1 MGFTS
6 SGVILGSGSGSFT
19 PLYVKLVVSA
29 CSSPSFTFV
38 GITFTFTLSSNASD
52 CDQQCALLEQWHEF
66 DKHVSPLLQMNRF
79 EELLRRIKRVR
90 GQARWELLGVID
102 VSRGQAAN
110 STEGFSALAAA
121 EPARDDNAS
130 SNTSRSGDRRFRG
143 TDRLTPPRSL
153 LQRSS
158 AEPSGSR
165 VGCHKSLGA

>member
-79 EELLRRIKRVR
+79 EELLRRIKRVTGTGTSKMGTARRHRCEPRPGGKFYR
-90 GQARWELLGVID
+90 GILRFG
-102 VSRGQAAN
+102 
-110 STEGFSALAAA
+110 
-121 EPARDDNAS
+121 
-130 SNTSRSGDRRFRG
+130 SGG
-143 TDRLTPPRSL
+143 T
-153 LQRSS
+153 
-158 AEPSGSR
+158 GS
-165 VGCHKSLGA
+165 